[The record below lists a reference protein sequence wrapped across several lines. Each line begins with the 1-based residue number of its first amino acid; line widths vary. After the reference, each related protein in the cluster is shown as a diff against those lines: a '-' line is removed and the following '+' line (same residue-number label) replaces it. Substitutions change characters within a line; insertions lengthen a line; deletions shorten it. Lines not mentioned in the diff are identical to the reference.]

1 MKTIIIDDVFE
12 FDKIGEGAE
21 GEVFKIDDDTVYKYL
36 KHRKTREDKIKKI
49 KYLKN
54 IDLEKFVQIKDIVSD
69 GYIEIGYTMKLVKTN
84 SFINVKKALNDE
96 ISLNEK
102 IEYIKDIENT
112 IKEAHNKGIVLVDM
126 FYHNF
131 LINENNKVI
140 GIDIDNFQINGF
152 KNNFKPVY
160 FLKYYNNKIN
170 NDVITKDLDIV
181 SNVLFMLHKISMPS
195 FDMGRVN
202 NYVQG
207 DKIIEEYIKKLNI
220 SKELCELL
228 TEIVSDSENKPYL
241 GNYIDELK
249 SDSEFIYFKKR

>member
-1 MKTIIIDDVFE
+1 MKTIVIDDVFE

-21 GEVFKIDDDTVYKYL
+21 GEVFQIDDDTVYKYL
-36 KHRKTREDKIKKI
+36 KNRKTREDKIKKI

-54 IDLEKFVQIKDIVSD
+54 INLEKFVKIKDIVSD
-69 GYIEIGYTMKLVKTN
+69 GYVEIGYTMKLVKTN
-84 SFINVKKALNDE
+84 SFNNVKKALKDD

-102 IEYIKDIENT
+102 IEYIKDVENT
-112 IKEAHNKGIVLVDM
+112 MKEAHNKGIVLVDM

-131 LINENNKVI
+131 LINENNNVI

-152 KNNFKPVY
+152 ENNCKPVY

-181 SNVLFMLHKISMPS
+181 SNVLFMLHMISIPS
-195 FDMGRVN
+195 FDIGRVN
-202 NYVQG
+202 NYLPG
-207 DKIIEEYIKKLNI
+207 DKIIEEYIKILNI

-228 TEIVSDSENKPYL
+228 TEIVSDSKNKPYL
-241 GNYIDELK
+241 ENYIDELK
-249 SDSEFIYFKKR
+249 SQEEFIYCKKR